1 MARMAVSAL
10 SGRDGIRDSISSSRP
25 DIPMSEQENK
35 NDISSAQAVSLLF
48 RMNLDSYKIFS
59 KIDKLSGIRAAPD
72 AEKVTGKTGPAP
84 GF

>member
-35 NDISSAQAVSLLF
+35 NDVNSAWLSVC
-48 RMNLDSYKIFS
+48 FS
-59 KIDKLSGIRAAPD
+59 A
-72 AEKVTGKTGPAP
+72 
-84 GF
+84 